1 MLHLFVYGEK
11 QNLNPLPELLDY
23 LLLATSR
30 LLRLSSGH

>member
-23 LLLATSR
+23 LLLAR